1 MEFPNIKHVGD
12 VSKFVEAKD
21 APHEYIM
28 FYKDA
33 EYLERLNI
41 AVLDCYI
48 NGLCTAR
55 QRNAMTKNLI
65 NKAMKALELI
75 KTEEE

>member
-1 MEFPNIKHVGD
+1 MDKE
-12 VSKFVEAKD
+12 EAFRFD
-21 APHEYIM
+21 ALSHSLEYQANEHG
-28 FYKDA
+28 FTLGKDA

-55 QRNAMTKNLI
+55 QRNAMTKKLI
-65 NKAMKALELI
+65 NKAMKALKPIE
-75 KTEEE
+75 TED